1 MIRKYRQLKKLSQEE
16 LAEEINISW
25 RQLQRIEQNEEKTRI
40 TTFKK
45 IVKVLN
51 IPDNEI
57 IVYYLLLY
65 LILEFQFIISF
76 IYYIPINYIPKSI
89 YIIWSFGMIL

>member
-1 MIRKYRQLKKLSQEE
+1 MIREYRRLKKLSQEE

-25 RQLQRIEQNEEKTRI
+25 RQLQRIEQSEEKTRI

-45 IVKVLN
+45 LIKALN

-57 IVYYLLLY
+57 
-65 LILEFQFIISF
+65 LEFL
-76 IYYIPINYIPKSI
+76 KK
-89 YIIWSFGMIL
+89 

>member
-16 LAEEINISW
+16 LAEKINISW

-40 TTFKK
+40 STFKK

-51 IPDNEI
+51 IPDKEI
-57 IVYYLLLY
+57 IN
-65 LILEFQFIISF
+65 FF
-76 IYYIPINYIPKSI
+76 KK
-89 YIIWSFGMIL
+89 